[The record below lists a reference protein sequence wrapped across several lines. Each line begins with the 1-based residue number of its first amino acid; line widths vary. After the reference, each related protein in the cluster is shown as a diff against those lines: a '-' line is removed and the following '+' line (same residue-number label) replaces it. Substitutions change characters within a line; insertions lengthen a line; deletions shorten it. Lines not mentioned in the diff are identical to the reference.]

1 MNLNFKKVTLF
12 LRSLLPAPMMDE
24 FVDVDMVAGGL
35 VHFCLSEP
43 PPEQESTNSANNPIE
58 RIAAINFFIFPYW
71 LITISKQR
79 LNI

>member
-24 FVDVDMVAGGL
+24 FVDMVARGL
-35 VHFCLSEP
+35 VHFCFSEP